1 MARLEYQA
9 NLGRGAHLKLA
20 WKLGQELRPHKPGA
34 GAAPAR
40 QPAAQW
46 SAYRSTQPWLI
57 PTTPFIR
64 ARYIKL
70 ISCKPIDRSAGT
82 RTLPVP
88 GKAHCSGPAD
98 IRRTV
103 ILVTSFWRGRP
114 AQWRDI
120 VVIHS
125 ISLALNRLRSF
136 RNFRCFRFWR
146 YFYVSAF

>member
-70 ISCKPIDRSAGT
+70 ISCKPIDRAAGT

-98 IRRTV
+98 MTTDGYSRYKFLKGQTGTV
-103 ILVTSFWRGRP
+103 KRHSCNSNFFCVWHFASFESFSGFESPSIL
-114 AQWRDI
+114 
-120 VVIHS
+120 
-125 ISLALNRLRSF
+125 
-136 RNFRCFRFWR
+136 
-146 YFYVSAF
+146 